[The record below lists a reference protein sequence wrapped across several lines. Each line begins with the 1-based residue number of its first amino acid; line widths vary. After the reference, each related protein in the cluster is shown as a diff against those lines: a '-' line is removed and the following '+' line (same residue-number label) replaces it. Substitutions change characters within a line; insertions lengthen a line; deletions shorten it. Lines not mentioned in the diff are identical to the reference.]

1 MSSTACQSNSSPKLQ
16 TTGRVLVVDDHAP
29 ARESILLAL
38 RHAGHYAC
46 GCASGAEALERL
58 QEEPFDVVITD
69 LQMPGMDGLELIR
82 TIQRRRIGTQVVMIT
97 AHASVATAVEA
108 MRHGALDYI
117 EKPFDVA
124 QLEALVRRAV
134 ERAALLDGQH
144 LEPPPAEGEQGA
156 VLVGSSQVMQQLR
169 RRVAQVAPT
178 PETVLIT
185 GESGTGK
192 ELVAQLI
199 HQWSDRAAR
208 PMIKVN
214 CPALPAQL
222 VESELF
228 GHTRGAF
235 TGADAPRKG
244 RFELA
249 HESTLLLDEVTETDL
264 ALQAK
269 LLRVLQQGEIQPVGS
284 DRTLVVDVR
293 VLATT
298 NRNLREEVRQG
309 RFRQDLFYRLNVL
322 PLAVPP
328 LRQRREDVP
337 ELVEHFT
344 TQAARRLGRDPVRL
358 APCAQ
363 QLLQEYH
370 WPGNVRELENLIK
383 RATVLDPGRP
393 YTADDLR
400 PWLIDPEGDSA
411 ERLQVPVGVS
421 LQEMERRLIEA
432 TLAHFGGHR
441 RKTAEALGIGLRTL
455 TGKLKS
461 YGLTGS
467 AARCTAAPEAA

>member
-1 MSSTACQSNSSPKLQ
+1 MSSTVCQSNSSPKLQ

-38 RHAGHYAC
+38 RHAGHHAC

-298 NRNLREEVRQG
+298 NRNLREEVQQG

-467 AARCTAAPEAA
+467 AARCTATPEAA